1 MYSTA
6 GGREGSSMI
15 DSSII
20 FTVIIVLLLMVTSAC
35 DVAVVCW
42 SKDCIDNSE
51 DLKVIAFIRFFVAL
65 ASWHDSEA
73 TQWTLGGGGHGISEC
88 RAACHA
94 QAAVNMFF
102 RCPWHASIW

>member
-1 MYSTA
+1 M
-6 GGREGSSMI
+6 M
-15 DSSII
+15 
-20 FTVIIVLLLMVTSAC
+20 TSAC

-51 DLKVIAFIRFFVAL
+51 DLKVIAFVFVAL
-65 ASWHDSEA
+65 ASWHDFEA